1 MALAQLNPKAV
12 FDFINHYSNDFSETI
27 HRLMSIM
34 NMDLRNKVANVLYSL
49 YRQFGVNSEKEL
61 PDCFNREDIAGLAS
75 TTTEQVSR
83 QLSDFHE
90 EKIIEKR
97 ARRIAIVQPSKLK
110 SITRDQ
116 LI

>member
-49 YRQFGVNSEKEL
+49 YRQFGVNSISAKENNT
-61 PDCFNREDIAGLAS
+61 PAPPVRPVEG
-75 TTTEQVSR
+75 T
-83 QLSDFHE
+83 H
-90 EKIIEKR
+90 
-97 ARRIAIVQPSKLK
+97 KL
-110 SITRDQ
+110 
-116 LI
+116 